1 MEVGPVK
8 RPRLPWFYRS
18 IVPLAALLAIGA
30 GAVPVSAA
38 GADVRV
44 NVANPPAPF
53 PTDKS
58 AEAAIAINPTSPDMV
73 AAGAFDEVDEARC
86 GTAQSTASSPCPF
99 VSGVGTS
106 GVYFSYDRGHTWV
119 QPTYNGWTAVSGTAG
134 TGPIHTLPWYFE
146 AGLQSD
152 ADSAVAFG
160 PTPDASGRFSWT
172 NGSRLYYA
180 NLVSNGGFPG
190 EEPIKGFEAV
200 GVSRIDNPTATRIQ
214 VKGNW
219 FPPVLVSAHMSTT
232 TFEDKEQVWA
242 DNASSSP
249 FFGHAYVCFA
259 DFRANSSFPQANEP
273 QPLIIATSSDGGS
286 TWVQRQVTAAAS
298 SQTSGQGFGRSGCTI
313 RTDSHGV
320 AYVFA
325 EQFASNLGALPEHGT
340 HIMFKSF
347 DGGMSWSGPVPLF
360 TITDPCYF
368 FDPVEGRCVFDG
380 IAGGR
385 SDLSASPSID
395 IANGAP
401 DGSGATNAIVDA
413 WSDGG
418 TGINAEVTKLAWSID
433 GGAKWTQQTVPTNG
447 RSFYTAPALSPD
459 GSKIYLAN
467 TAFTT
472 TFQKTTA
479 SSRLLVNGF
488 YSAPMTAA
496 GPGTWTTEVLGT
508 PGDARSG
515 SANGLRF
522 EFLGDYDYASAS
534 RTYGVGVWTAD
545 ARDAVDCPA
554 IDAYRQSLYTSSPL
568 PKPNPATACPGSF
581 GHITIRGATTG

>member
-1 MEVGPVK
+1 MTA
-8 RPRLPWFYRS
+8 RPSLWCVRTML
-18 IVPLAALLAIGA
+18 PLAAMLALGTGVLPA
-30 GAVPVSAA
+30 SAA
-38 GADVRV
+38 GVDVRV

-58 AEAAIAINPTSPDMV
+58 AEAAIAINPAQPDMV
-73 AAGAFDEVDEARC
+73 AAGAFDEVDEAPC
-86 GTAQSTASSPCPF
+86 GTAQSTANRPCPF
-99 VSGVGTS
+99 VTGVGTS

-119 QPTYNGWTAVSGTAG
+119 QPAYTGWTAAG
-134 TGPIHTLPWYFE
+134 GAAMFGPIHTIPWYFE
-146 AGLQSD
+146 AGFQSD

-160 PTPDASGRFSWT
+160 PKPDASGHFSWS

-200 GVSRIDNPTATRIQ
+200 GVSRIDNPTAVRIL
-214 VKGNW
+214 VKANW
-219 FPPVLVSAHMSTT
+219 FRPVLVSEHMSTT

-242 DNASSSP
+242 DNAASSP

-273 QPLIIATSSDGGS
+273 QPLIIATSTDGGD
-286 TWVQRQVTAAAS
+286 TWTQRQVTAAAS

-340 HIMFKSF
+340 HLMFKSF
-347 DGGMSWSGPVPLF
+347 DGGMTWTRAMPLF
-360 TITDPCYF
+360 SITDPCYF
-368 FDPVEGRCVFDG
+368 FDAVEGRCVFDG

-385 SDLSASPSID
+385 SDLSASPSVD

-401 DGSGATNAIVDA
+401 SGSDATNVIVDA

-418 TGINAEVTKLAWSID
+418 AALNAEVTKIAWSTD
-433 GGAKWTQQTVPTNG
+433 GGATWKKNTVPTNG
-447 RSFYTAPALSPD
+447 RSFYTAPALAPD
-459 GSKIYLAN
+459 GSKVYLSN
-467 TAFTT
+467 TAFVTP
-472 TFQKTTA
+472 FQPTTA
-479 SSRLLVNGF
+479 APRLLVNGF
-488 YSAPMTAA
+488 YSAPMSAA
-496 GPGTWTTEVLGT
+496 GPGAWTTEVLGMA
-508 PGDARSG
+508 GDSRAG
-515 SANGLRF
+515 SANGLRS

-534 RTYGVGVWTAD
+534 RSYGVGIWTAD
-545 ARDAVDCPA
+545 ARDAADCPA
-554 IDAYRQSLYTSSPL
+554 IDTYRQSLYTASPL

-581 GHITIRGATTG
+581 GHIEIRGATTG

>member
-1 MEVGPVK
+1 MQGP
-8 RPRLPWFYRS
+8 RSLWFYRS
-18 IVPLAALLAIGA
+18 IVPMVAILGLGTTVLPA
-30 GAVPVSAA
+30 SAA
-38 GADVRV
+38 GTDVRV
-44 NVANPPAPF
+44 NVANPATPF
-53 PTDKS
+53 ATDKS
-58 AEAAIAINPTSPDMV
+58 AEAAIAINPANPNMV
-73 AAGAFDEVDEARC
+73 AAGAFDEVDEAPC
-86 GTAQSTASSPCPF
+86 GTAQSSSSSPCPF
-99 VSGVGTS
+99 VTGVGTS
-106 GVYFSYDRGHTWV
+106 GVYFSFDRGHTWV
-119 QPTYNGWTAVSGTAG
+119 QPAYTGWTAASGAAG
-134 TGPIHTLPWYFE
+134 FGPIHSLPWYFE

-160 PTPDASGRFSWT
+160 PKPDASGHFSWS

-200 GVSRIDNPTATRIQ
+200 GVSRIDDPTAPRIQ
-214 VKGNW
+214 LKANW
-219 FPPVLVSAHMSTT
+219 FTPVLVAAHMSTT
-232 TFEDKEQVWA
+232 TFEDKDQVWA

-259 DFRANSSFPQANEP
+259 DFRGNSSFPQANEP
-273 QPLIIATSSDGGS
+273 QPLIIATSTDGGD

-320 AYVFA
+320 VYVFA
-325 EQFASNLGALPEHGT
+325 EKFASSLGPLPEHGT

-347 DGGMSWSGPVPLF
+347 DGGMSWTKAVPLF
-360 TITDPCYF
+360 SITDPCYF

-385 SDLSASPSID
+385 SDLSASPSVD

-401 DGSGATNAIVDA
+401 DGLDATNAIVDA

-418 TGINAEVTKLAWSID
+418 SAMNAEVTKLAWSTN
-433 GGAKWTQQTVPTNG
+433 GGTSWTQQTVPTYG

-459 GSKIYLAN
+459 GSRVYLAN

-472 TFQKTTA
+472 QFQQTTA
-479 SSRLLVNGF
+479 SARLLVNGF

-496 GPGTWTTEVLGT
+496 GPGAWTTEVLGA
-508 PGDARSG
+508 PGDARAG
-515 SANGLRF
+515 SANGLAF

-534 RTYGVGVWTAD
+534 RTYGVGIWTAD
-545 ARDAVDCPA
+545 ARDAADCPA
-554 IDAYRQSLYTSSPL
+554 IDAYRQSLYSSSPL
-568 PKPNPATACPGSF
+568 PKPNPASACPGF
-581 GHITIRGATTG
+581 GHIEIRGATTG

>member
-1 MEVGPVK
+1 MEVWQMKGS
-8 RPRLPWFYRS
+8 RSPWLYRS
-18 IVPLAALLAIGA
+18 IVPVVAILGLGTTVLPA
-30 GAVPVSAA
+30 SAA
-38 GADVRV
+38 GTDVRV
-44 NVANPPAPF
+44 NVANPPVPF
-53 PTDKS
+53 ATDKA
-58 AEAAIAINPTSPDMV
+58 AEAAIAINPANTDMV
-73 AAGAFDEVDEARC
+73 AAGAFDEVDEAPC
-86 GTAQSTASSPCPF
+86 GTAQSSASRPCPF
-99 VSGVGTS
+99 VTGVGTS
-106 GVYFSYDRGHTWV
+106 GVYFSFDRGHTWA
-119 QPTYNGWTAVSGTAG
+119 QPTYTGWTAASGSAG
-134 TGPIHTLPWYFE
+134 PGSIHTLPWYFE

-160 PTPDASGRFSWT
+160 PTPDANGHFSWS
-172 NGSRLYYA
+172 NGSRFYYA

-200 GVSRIDNPTATRIQ
+200 GVSRIDDPTPARIH
-214 VKGNW
+214 VKANW
-219 FPPVLVSAHMSTT
+219 FAPVLVSAHMSST

-259 DFRANSSFPQANEP
+259 DFRGNSFFPQANEP
-273 QPLIIATSSDGGS
+273 QPLIIATSTDGGA
-286 TWVQRQVTAAAS
+286 TWAQRQVTPAAS

-320 AYVFA
+320 VYVFA
-325 EQFASNLGALPEHGT
+325 EQFASNLGALPEHGS

-347 DGGMSWSGPVPLF
+347 DGGMSWTNAVPLF
-360 TITDPCYF
+360 SITDPCYF
-368 FDPVEGRCVFDG
+368 FDPLEGRCVFDG

-385 SDLSASPSID
+385 SDLSASPSVD

-418 TGINAEVTKLAWSID
+418 SGINAEVTKLAWSTD
-433 GGAKWTQQTVPTNG
+433 GGASWSRQIVPTNG

-459 GSKIYLAN
+459 GSKVYLAN

-472 TFQKTTA
+472 PFQNTTA
-479 SSRLLVNGF
+479 SPRLLVSGF

-496 GPGTWTTEVLGT
+496 GPGAWATEVVGA
-508 PGDARSG
+508 PGDARAG
-515 SANGLRF
+515 SSNGLPF

-545 ARDAVDCPA
+545 ARDAADCPA
-554 IDAYRQSLYTSSPL
+554 IDAYRQSLYSSSPL
-568 PKPNPATACPGSF
+568 PKPNPASACPGSF
-581 GHITIRGATTG
+581 GHIEIRGATTG